1 MERNDFDYL
10 RHDAPS
16 ADAPSEAEL
25 VEQIKDLIATAY
37 LVIDDIRAN
46 GASPYLKALEHCLK
60 HVANG
65 GTIRSFKPLV
75 RTTDYAG
82 LDRRQPQPQDS
93 VH

>member
-1 MERNDFDYL
+1 VERNDFDYL
-10 RHDAPS
+10 SHDAPC